1 MFYNIMEAAAEAAFN
16 VDRRRLQ
23 QPVRAVALAEDARG
37 GFELLKVRYVM
48 ADWSVHCRML
58 DLATA
63 EKAALDKA
71 RSLPDTLASFLP
83 EEALR
88 NAFKD
93 KIRIFMADG
102 EFSEPLAARLSKVQ
116 GTLPGLKAIMR
127 CSVHSGQRSLEKALS
142 SDPDVQGLLQSW
154 VLGFSDG
161 SGKNPGGFCRAVR
174 NSLKLQ
180 RLTAEK
186 QLEGVDESLRRLCH
200 FGFAPQRFNTVCDA
214 CVNVAENIDAVCN
227 VLSHLA
233 AVDDALSGWATKLL
247 QQCFQP
253 EKKFNHSLD
262 GQHLRLAATAHNLQQ
277 LERLINRLFDFRS
290 PAGELQQ
297 PLVLDDAYAHGY
309 VQRLQATLKLEQNK
323 CLVVKQKMIFWHSGA
338 NRNKIRSFVAKEL
351 GAIRNI
357 AQLFVQGLKA
367 DVEVG
372 VQASLSPFDVN
383 HTLCSDEALPE
394 PDIFKPLAEAA
405 QVEVTQLAKEFLL
418 ARPTALLVK
427 SQPPGDKTGGEDLN
441 EIWSR
446 TMRHWS
452 DKLPALSEAAAL
464 VLSCFPSTGE
474 IEQNFS
480 WLQQFSEG
488 SLMKVRLDGPTADQL
503 VCREPHS
510 ILPRKPCLKLLQEY
524 RRLFAPSGGSQGCR
538 SSLGRRV
545 LNGRLNPLSRAGLKR
560 QRGLEQQQLLQQA
573 PAESQPED
581 LATLEAEAGE
591 SAKRRRTDK
600 QVSLTAALEKYKTK
614 KEEWATL
621 DASSEAAAAGRLIE
635 KEREAEKRFEKLKK
649 IGVARLSAV
658 RSDVLAADRDRLI
671 MVVHGHDSSKTPGLP
686 DLERLGNAR
695 AWPESIEDQRN
706 LVYDLLRHTSEDCGS
721 HRLLYWVCLSDEVER
736 DFIFKPSESAFSAV
750 ARHLGG
756 GFCGRQWVQACM
768 DEGRL
773 LPALTCLKSSL
784 TTKQELCLHSS
795 CMSDDSALP
804 ATRMLG
810 AVLDAAERADI
821 TIAWTRRKRWRDVTC
836 KKCSVIVDGETAEKY
851 RKKKQ
856 RHFHTAIECLNGTK
870 DDVWLASTAMPP
882 SRTAAVVLCLHGL
895 IAGAGVSLDCNF
907 PFVQQTIGF
916 DTVTRTLSA
925 FIGTIGNLVKTSRNM
940 WIFVRTM
947 GDAWSH
953 VAVQIALQTHVHMVL
968 LSGSQ
973 LLGQYLVNIVSCLC
987 DLIVKRHDA
996 GEDYGIIMLP
1006 VGFVNDILELRIL
1019 FSELMEVMSKDHY
1032 EQSWESIPKIA
1043 ARLKPATAA
1052 LFDVIPRD
1060 VQFEICFGGR
1070 ERYMNKIDFSTIS
1083 TDRLL
1088 LRFVEMELLRRR
1100 QLGHI
1105 SKDSHEALTLDV

>member
-1 MFYNIMEAAAEAAFN
+1 MPQPSAARNACHCVVGLGSNAALVLDFGAWDREWHGIDSGAWCGGRPAALQIEDMLRHGGLKQNANAQKSKFHLAAVRFLEGKAEDHDEGQGVDEDKTTVKRLVSSDTGGPTAAQCLTALEVLLAGGMFYNIMEAAAEAAFN

-102 EFSEPLAARLSKVQ
+102 EFGEPLAARLSKVQ

-161 SGKNPGGFCRAVR
+161 SGTNSGGFCRAVR

-427 SQPPGDKTGGEDLN
+427 SQPPGDKSFL
-441 EIWSR
+441 R
-446 TMRHWS
+446 AR
-452 DKLPALSEAAAL
+452 
-464 VLSCFPSTGE
+464 
-474 IEQNFS
+474 
-480 WLQQFSEG
+480 

-600 QVSLTAALEKYKTK
+600 QVSLTAALEKYETK

-856 RHFHTAIECLNGTK
+856 RHRGCLMT
-870 DDVWLASTAMPP
+870 
-882 SRTAAVVLCLHGL
+882 
-895 IAGAGVSLDCNF
+895 VSEF
-907 PFVQQTIGF
+907 
-916 DTVTRTLSA
+916 
-925 FIGTIGNLVKTSRNM
+925 
-940 WIFVRTM
+940 
-947 GDAWSH
+947 
-953 VAVQIALQTHVHMVL
+953 
-968 LSGSQ
+968 
-973 LLGQYLVNIVSCLC
+973 
-987 DLIVKRHDA
+987 
-996 GEDYGIIMLP
+996 
-1006 VGFVNDILELRIL
+1006 
-1019 FSELMEVMSKDHY
+1019 
-1032 EQSWESIPKIA
+1032 IA
-1043 ARLKPATAA
+1043 ASNTA
-1052 LFDVIPRD
+1052 LFRW
-1060 VQFEICFGGR
+1060 
-1070 ERYMNKIDFSTIS
+1070 
-1083 TDRLL
+1083 L
-1088 LRFVEMELLRRR
+1088 
-1100 QLGHI
+1100 
-1105 SKDSHEALTLDV
+1105 SHTS